1 MSSRWRHPIHG
12 LPFRDGIANALA
24 AEFREQPFGRRV
36 QAVRKALARDAMLV
50 LTGQA
55 HRHVDRAPRGV
66 RRMLWVYTWTTV
78 GDAILDLAP
87 RTLIPASSEVDL
99 LIAPAL
105 APLFA
110 RDPRFR
116 AVHTEAA
123 ACANDYDFILLD
135 SIRTASLRMKR
146 SRFRRLPFTT
156 MRGHHA
162 GERFDRAAFADR
174 RLRQLFGLPTGPV
187 EAPRI
192 EVGGDVERGRGGDP
206 FVVGLALGARLKRKI
221 YPHWPEVVD
230 AIGEQWPAGLP
241 APEFRLLGQGRPA
254 REQQAELLAL
264 PAGARCVSRVD
275 VGTLDATARELAA
288 CDAFLGVD
296 GGLMHVAIGV
306 GTPGLALFTR
316 VDPAYFLRPES
327 SMVALRTDDEL
338 AAVPPGDVAAAF
350 LAALPGFRGRR

>member
-1 MSSRWRHPIHG
+1 MSRRLRHPIHG
-12 LPFRDGIANALA
+12 LPFDDTIANALA

-50 LTGQA
+50 LSGQA
-55 HRHVDRAPRGV
+55 HRHVGRAPKGV

-78 GDAILDLAP
+78 GDAIMDLAP
-87 RTLIPASSEVDL
+87 RRLIPAEIELDL

-110 RDPRFR
+110 NDARLRHVLTD
-116 AVHTEAA
+116 AD
-123 ACANDYDFILLD
+123 ACPDDYDFILLD
-135 SIRTASLRMKR
+135 SMRTASLRMKR
-146 SRFRRLPFTT
+146 SRFRRLPFATL
-156 MRGHHA
+156 RGHHA

-187 EAPRI
+187 EAPYLVFERDPAL
-192 EVGGDVERGRGGDP
+192 GGGPGR
-206 FVVGLALGARLKRKI
+206 FAVALALGARLKRKM

-230 AIGEQWPAGLP
+230 AICEQWPSGLP
-241 APEFRLLGQGRPA
+241 APEFRLLGQGRAA
-254 REQQAELLAL
+254 RDQQAELLEL
-264 PAGARCVSRVD
+264 PAGSRCVSRID
-275 VGTLDATARELAA
+275 GGALDATARELAA

-296 GGLMHVAIGV
+296 GGLMHVAVGV

-316 VDPAYFLRPES
+316 VDPVYFLRPGS

-338 AAVPPGDVAAAF
+338 ATLSPVAVAAAF
-350 LAALPGFRGRR
+350 LAALPGFSASR